1 MESYRRVSETEWTW
15 QQGSRH
21 YGVRVFP
28 KRGTLIW
35 SGWVETA
42 ESPLF
47 DEGVSQTFER
57 FSQQGAPSGFEP
69 PSELLVE
76 LRQVVTS
83 TSRRGS
89 WLGWT
94 GKK

>member
-15 QQGSRH
+15 QHGSHH

-47 DEGVSQTFER
+47 DEGVSQTCER
-57 FSQQGAPSGFEP
+57 FVEQGAPSGFQP
-69 PSELLVE
+69 PTGLLAE
-76 LRQVVTS
+76 LRQVATS
-83 TSRRGS
+83 GGRRGG
-89 WLGWT
+89 WLGWA